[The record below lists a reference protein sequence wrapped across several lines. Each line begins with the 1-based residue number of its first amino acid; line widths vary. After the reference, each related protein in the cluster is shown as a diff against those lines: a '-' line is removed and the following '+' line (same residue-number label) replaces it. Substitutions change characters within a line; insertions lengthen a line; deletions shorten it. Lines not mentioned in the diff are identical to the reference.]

1 LYRFEFQRYVF
12 IFFYPIF
19 RFVNPKGNKI
29 HHEKKI
35 FSLLLTGKRKI
46 IFIFAFVLGNPGA
59 FLRVS
64 FVKIENR
71 IIKQIL

>member
-1 LYRFEFQRYVF
+1 MHY
-12 IFFYPIF
+12 
-19 RFVNPKGNKI
+19 
-29 HHEKKI
+29 EKKI
-35 FSLLLTGKRKI
+35 FSLLLTGERKI
-46 IFIFAFVLGNPGA
+46 IFIFAFVLGNPGT

>member
-1 LYRFEFQRYVF
+1 MHY
-12 IFFYPIF
+12 
-19 RFVNPKGNKI
+19 
-29 HHEKKI
+29 EKKI
-35 FSLLLTGKRKI
+35 FSLLLTGERKI